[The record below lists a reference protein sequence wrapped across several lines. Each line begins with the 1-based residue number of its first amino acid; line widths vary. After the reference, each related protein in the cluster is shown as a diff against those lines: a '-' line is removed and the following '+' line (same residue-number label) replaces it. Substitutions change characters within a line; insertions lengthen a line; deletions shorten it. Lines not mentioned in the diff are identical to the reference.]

1 MMRAVGPIL
10 TAAEMRCAENA
21 VIATGVSVEALMERA
36 GEAVAEAVWRFGGGR
51 PTLILCGPGNNGGDG
66 YVAARKLAERGIDVH
81 VAASGE
87 PATQAAISARNG
99 WMGGLEP
106 LQDAQPAPVLVDA
119 LFGTGLSRPL
129 GGNICEALKRL
140 ADAARFVIAVD
151 LPSGV
156 GTDDGADLGAV
167 PANITLAL
175 GALKPAH
182 VLFPAANLCGLT
194 KVADIGVSTSSTAH
208 VLDRPVLPAPGPQD
222 HKYRRGLVAVVGG
235 QMAGAAALAA
245 RAAMRTAGY
254 VVAANLE
261 GHGPDALVHRE
272 WPAIALDDR
281 IGALLIGPGLG
292 RETTARAQLD
302 QALHTDHPL
311 VLDADALG
319 LLTNA
324 ELLDLHRRATPMI
337 MTPHSGEFAA
347 LFGNES
353 GSKIDRARAAA
364 AKSGAVIVLKG
375 ADTVIAAPDGRIHV
389 SVDAPGWLASAGTG
403 DVLAGLIAGCLAN
416 GLAPFHAASA
426 GVWLHGDAARLAGP
440 GLIADD
446 LPVWVPKALARCR

>member
-10 TAAEMRCAENA
+10 TAAEMRGAENA
-21 VIATGVSVEALMERA
+21 VIATGVSVEAVMERA
-36 GEAVAEAVWRFGGGR
+36 GEAVAEAVWRFGGGG

-87 PATQAAISARNG
+87 PATQAAIAARNG
-99 WMGGLEP
+99 WMGALEP
-106 LQDAQPAPVLVDA
+106 LHDAQPAPVLVDA

-129 GGNICEALKRL
+129 GGNICDPLKRL
-140 ADAARFVIAVD
+140 ADAARFVVAVD

-156 GTDDGADLGAV
+156 GTDDGADLGGV
-167 PANITLAL
+167 PAHVTLAL

-182 VLFPAANLCGLT
+182 VLFPAASLCGLT

-235 QMAGAAALAA
+235 QMVGAAALAA
-245 RAAMRTAGY
+245 RAAMRTSGY

-272 WPAIALDDR
+272 WPAIALDNR
-281 IGALLIGPGLG
+281 VGALLIGPGLG
-292 RETTARAQLD
+292 RETTARAQLN

-311 VLDADALG
+311 VLDADALR
-319 LLTNA
+319 LLTIA
-324 ELLDLHRRATPMI
+324 ELLDLQRRAAPMI

-389 SVDAPGWLASAGTG
+389 SIDAPGWLATAGTG

-416 GLAPFHAASA
+416 GLAPFQAASA
-426 GVWLHGDAARLAGP
+426 AVWLHGEAARLAGP

-446 LPVWVPKALARCR
+446 LPGWVPKALAGCR